1 MGIFGLGG
9 RRRHQRQAVPKILT
23 YKIVPHEMMLQ
34 ATVTFV
40 VIHRYATGS
49 ADETS
54 HANGGV
60 SEYQLFIF

>member
-1 MGIFGLGG
+1 
-9 RRRHQRQAVPKILT
+9 
-23 YKIVPHEMMLQ
+23 MMLQ

-54 HANGGV
+54 NANENPRSGF
-60 SEYQLFIF
+60 EYQLFIF